1 MILSC
6 GLLLT
11 ALPMMQ
17 ITVSARGETPDM
29 PTMAELMETIRNQ
42 KQQKNTKAYDEAV
55 NFWDDY
61 GDNISE
67 GFEQAED
74 QWDNVKSIPGFSN
87 SFGGAVKDRAFR
99 K

>member
-42 KQQKNTKAYDEAV
+42 KQQKNTNAYDEAV

-67 GFEQAED
+67 GFEQAEGSVGQCQID
-74 QWDNVKSIPGFSN
+74 SRFQ
-87 SFGGAVKDRAFR
+87 
-99 K
+99 